1 MSIVRN
7 VLSAGLLCA
16 AAVSAQTSVDL
27 DAPVILDDFNDIY
40 PGSSPNQCNIGEVFG
55 MVNYEGQPWSG
66 GGYWYMFADTKGS
79 TVTNKAGDPI
89 IAENNE
95 STMIPDSSLYVKL
108 TTTTSTDQYP
118 YAGVGCLLAGSG
130 ADGEYLD
137 LSKMTAISMKI
148 KGSGKVRM
156 HFETKDIASKGY
168 DWGWYGKE
176 ITLSSSWTEV
186 SVPVSDLKPEKDSD
200 PEKNSMTWSGG
211 KSAVNKL
218 SFQAK
223 NKADAV
229 LQLDDIKLVGI
240 TYRDLKFPAAKVFNL
255 KAPKSVNG
263 FSVNGSVVSFNLP
276 KAQKLNVKLTD
287 MMGNTVSTLFSGVA
301 SSKSIT
307 INDKHLSSGRY
318 LVVAK
323 GKNISFSESVVISK

>member
-1 MSIVRN
+1 MSIVRI

-40 PGSSPNQCNIGEVFG
+40 AGGSAQQCNIGEVYGIANF
-55 MVNYEGQPWSG
+55 
-66 GGYWYMFADTKGS
+66 
-79 TVTNKAGDPI
+79 NKAGD
-89 IAENNE
+89 AVVSGSNE
-95 STMIPDSSLYVKL
+95 ATMIPDSSLFVNL
-108 TTTTSTDQYP
+108 TTTTSTNAYP
-118 YAGVGCLLAGSG
+118 YAGIGCQFAGSG
-130 ADGEYLD
+130 TEGEYLD
-137 LSKMTAISMKI
+137 LSRMTAITMKI

-156 HFETKDIASKGY
+156 HFETKDIASKSY
-168 DWGWYGKE
+168 TWGWYGKE
-176 ITLSSSWTEV
+176 ITIPSSWTELTI
-186 SVPVSDLKPEKDSD
+186 PVADLKPEQYSD

-211 KSAVNKL
+211 KSAVNKIA
-218 SFQAK
+218 FQAK

-229 LQLDDIKLVGI
+229 LQLDDIKLVGV
-240 TYRDLKFPAAKVFNL
+240 TYNDLKFPVAKVFNL
-255 KAPKSVNG
+255 RAPKTVNG

-276 KAQKLNVKLTD
+276 QAQELNVTLCD
-287 MMGNTVSTLFSGVA
+287 MMGNTVSTLFSGIA

-323 GKNISFSESVVISK
+323 GKNINFSESIVISK

>member
-27 DAPVILDDFNDIY
+27 DAPVIIDDFNDIY
-40 PGSSPNQCNIGEVFG
+40 TGSSAQQCNIGEVYG
-55 MVNYEGQPWSG
+55 MVNYEGSAYSG
-66 GGYWYMFADTKGS
+66 GGYWYMFTDSLGS
-79 TVTNKAGDPI
+79 KVVNKAGDPI
-89 IAENNE
+89 VRGSNE
-95 STMIPDSSLYVKL
+95 ATMIPDSSMYVKL
-108 TTTTSTDQYP
+108 TTSTSTLQYP
-118 YAGVGCLLAGSG
+118 YAGIGCTFVGSN
-130 ADGEYLD
+130 DGEYLD
-137 LSKMTAISMKI
+137 LSKMTSITMKV

-156 HFETKDIASKGY
+156 HFETKDIATKKY
-168 DWGWYGKE
+168 TWGWYGKE
-176 ITLSSSWTEV
+176 ITLSSSWTEL
-186 SVPVSDLKPEKDSD
+186 SIPVSDLKPESGSD
-200 PEKNSMTWSGG
+200 PDKNSMTWSGG
-211 KSAVNKL
+211 KTAVNKI

-223 NKADAV
+223 NGADAV
-229 LQLDDIKLVGI
+229 LQLDDIKLVGV
-240 TYRDLKFPAAKVFNL
+240 TYKDLKFPAAKVINL
-255 KAPKSVNG
+255 RAPKSVNG

-276 KAQKLNVKLTD
+276 KAQELNVTLTD

-323 GKNISFSESVVISK
+323 GKNINFSESIVISK